1 MNANLAVIAD
11 NLDYLLWGR
20 LADGIPGGVALTLMM
35 AIGAAALAL
44 PRHSAGRRRLALWR
58 AGAPTAVPG
67 GSFRFRYSAYFVIF
81 WLWYLLPM
89 LTGSDLPGGD
99 GHPALAWFTAAR

>member
-35 AIGAAALAL
+35 ALGAAALAL
-44 PRHSAGRRRLALWR
+44 PSVFCWQAPPGVMAAWCAGCCSC
-58 AGAPTAVPG
+58 GQ
-67 GSFRFRYSAYFVIF
+67 S
-81 WLWYLLPM
+81 
-89 LTGSDLPGGD
+89 
-99 GHPALAWFTAAR
+99 